1 MTASRRIDGDSGNGR
16 GFLDAQQLALAD
28 VLNQVSDCKDGRARR
43 QEAEAAESRSSL
55 EQHFDPTFATRLA
68 LKEKQIQQNY
78 RPIIGIHK
86 WFARRPGT
94 VFRSLLLA
102 EYNGAEPLETSYWR
116 EHKLKGVIADPFM
129 GGGTPIF
136 EANRLGFSVLGADT
150 NPMAYWIVRQALGHL
165 DTSAFASV
173 AEEVASDLE
182 STVGTLYETTCV
194 ECGQTA
200 QVKYFIWVK
209 TERCPSC
216 HAVND
221 LFPGYLLAKD
231 SRHPKHVVACSECG
245 CLNEYDEEPS
255 KDMPRQCTECRGPVY
270 TEGPA
275 RRQRVPCRRCG
286 TEYSYPNR
294 DSGHPP
300 AHRMWAMEYHC
311 ETCKPTHKGRFF
323 KRPDPDDHERYGQ
336 ARLRLLQES
345 GLPVPDDEIPPGDE
359 TDRLHRWGYRRY
371 REMFTE
377 RQLLGLGLLLRRIR
391 QVSDPPVRHAL
402 LTVFSDFL
410 RYQNMLCRYDTYA
423 LKCQDIFSVH
433 GFPVGLVQC
442 ENNLLGI
449 PKVGAGAF
457 RHFVEKYLRAKRYCE
472 APFETRLD
480 GKRNKVVPITGE
492 RISAEF
498 VSHFPVTDERQAHL
512 AAAPATEMPLSPG
525 SLDGVFT
532 DPPYFANVQYAEL
545 IDFNYVWLRQGL
557 QDEFPQFGPSTTRS
571 PDELTGNVTLGRGIE
586 HFTEGLSA
594 VFRHYAAALKPG
606 APFVFTYHH
615 NDPAS
620 YVAVV
625 VAILDAGLDCAA
637 TLPAAAEMSASL
649 HILGTQSSILDS
661 VFVCRRSDI
670 SHQAV
675 PDILKSLKQDAER
688 MADAG
693 VKVSQ
698 GDIRCL
704 ASGHIARVAING
716 LRGGWD
722 SGAELPI
729 RMGGAE
735 KRLVGLAKDLE
746 LDSLPDRVLDTLA
759 QSKAH

>member
-1 MTASRRIDGDSGNGR
+1 MANR
-16 GFLDAQQLALAD
+16 GGVSYGQQLALENVPDGAAD
-28 VLNQVSDCKDGRARR
+28 TKDVVPR
-43 QEAEAAESRSSL
+43 QPEAWAVTSGSSL
-55 EQHFDPTFATRLA
+55 EERFDPTFATQLA
-68 LKEKQIQQNY
+68 LREKQIQQNY

-94 VFRSLLLA
+94 VFRSLLIA
-102 EYNGAEPLETSYWR
+102 EYNNSEPLETSYWR
-116 EHKLKGVIADPFM
+116 EHKMTGVIADPFM
-129 GGGTPIF
+129 GGGTPIY

-150 NPMAYWIVRQALGHL
+150 NPMAFWIVRQALGRL
-165 DTSAFASV
+165 DIQGFASA
-173 AEEVASDLE
+173 AEEVASAIEDVL
-182 STVGTLYETTCV
+182 GTLYETSCV
-194 ECGQTA
+194 KCGQTA

-209 TERCPSC
+209 TERCPLC
-216 HAVND
+216 EAVND
-221 LFPGYLLAKD
+221 LFPGYLLSQN
-231 SRHPKHVVACSECG
+231 SRHPKHVVVCSECG
-245 CLNEYDEEPS
+245 CLNECDEEPS
-255 KDMPRQCTECRGPVY
+255 KDAPIPCAECNGPVY

-286 TEYSYPNR
+286 SEYPYPTK

-311 ETCKPTHKGRFF
+311 KECKPTHKGRFF
-323 KRPDPDDHERYGQ
+323 KRPDADDLDRYEQ
-336 ARLRLLQES
+336 ARLRLLETS
-345 GLPVPDDEIPPGDE
+345 GLPIPDDEIPRGDE

-377 RQLLGLGLLLRRIR
+377 RQLLGLGLLLRRIG
-391 QVSDPPVRHAL
+391 QVTNPPVRHAL

-410 RYQNMLCRYDTYA
+410 RYQNMLCRYDAYA

-449 PKVGAGAF
+449 RKVGSGSF
-457 RHFVEKYLRAKRYCE
+457 RHFVEKYRRAKQYCE

-480 GKRNKVVPITGE
+480 GERKKVVPIPGE
-492 RISAEF
+492 RISAKI
-498 VSHFPVTDERQAHL
+498 VRHFPVEDERQAQI
-512 AAAPATEMPLSPG
+512 AASPATAMPLAPG

-545 IDFNYVWLRQGL
+545 IDFNYVWLRQAL
-557 QDEFPQFGPSTTRS
+557 QEEFPEFGPSTTRS
-571 PDELTGNVTLGRGIE
+571 SNELTGNVTLGKGIE

-615 NDPAS
+615 NDPAA

-625 VAILDAGLDCAA
+625 VAILDAGLDCTA

-649 HILGTQSSILDS
+649 HILGTKSSVLDS
-661 VFVCRRSDI
+661 IFVCRHVNTAPLAHADVRT
-670 SHQAV
+670 
-675 PDILKSLKQDAER
+675 LLEQDAAL
-688 MADAG
+688 MAAAE

-704 ASGHIARVAING
+704 ASGHIARVAINE

-722 SGAELPI
+722 SGAALSN
-729 RMGGAE
+729 RMRRAE
-735 KRLVGLAKDLE
+735 ERLVELARDLE
-746 LDSLPDRVLDTLA
+746 LDSLPRRVLETLP
-759 QSKAH
+759 QS